1 MAIVRH
7 VAAHIRHDETRLLNR
22 TGASS
27 VVACDC
33 GMAVSSAMG
42 YIYHIV
48 HDHVFEQKQFSDISA
63 TIIIETAIESVL
75 ALRVDFRVTK
85 WPLWC
90 AYFSLENDDGDENFF
105 ADSTDLNE
113 HWLKLWEDLIEEHI
127 TGKSMSLGDTI
138 KLFEMHPFVDE
149 QRLQSRKHKSVSLM
163 DSKTLYRS
171 LSMVWQRLDNWAYDP
186 VHRTQLASESRWI
199 RLAQIRRKVF
209 LEAKKDENQNPDI
222 WSSLTT
228 GAK

>member
-1 MAIVRH
+1 
-7 VAAHIRHDETRLLNR
+7 
-22 TGASS
+22 
-27 VVACDC
+27 
-33 GMAVSSAMG
+33 
-42 YIYHIV
+42 
-48 HDHVFEQKQFSDISA
+48 
-63 TIIIETAIESVL
+63 IIETAIESVL

-228 GAK
+228 G